1 MYQYYES
8 NLARKPF
15 DFENRFSVDSDDGE
29 YDEKIDGGVER
40 KLKGKKKG
48 EKTGDKKDKKEKELD
63 YDNMT
68 LEDFNKK
75 IEEI

>member
-40 KLKGKKKG
+40 KLYV
-48 EKTGDKKDKKEKELD
+48 KDKKIKKKLD
-63 YDNMT
+63 
-68 LEDFNKK
+68 
-75 IEEI
+75 IV